1 MVTALAKAVLKC
13 LLNCTP
19 GSETV
24 RQRGP
29 QPRRYLGHRR
39 LPLLLLLVKI
49 LRKKSANHCNLIIE
63 KFLTSS
69 NSIFRCS
76 SSGGEELSHDAEE
89 QLPGDA
95 EEEDEGTGKSID
107 LAGG

>member
-1 MVTALAKAVLKC
+1 MRPNSNLKFQKSIE
-13 LLNCTP
+13 LHPRLRNSQAERASASPVSGTSSSSPPPP
-19 GSETV
+19 GKDFEE
-24 RQRGP
+24 
-29 QPRRYLGHRR
+29 
-39 LPLLLLLVKI
+39 
-49 LRKKSANHCNLIIE
+49 KSANHCNLIIE

-69 NSIFRCS
+69 DSIFRCS

-107 LAGG
+107 IAG